1 MMFVSLGIG
10 TAIAVVLIVIVSVLT
25 GGSVKNGTS
34 PPALVGKT
42 LPAIRE
48 ASLAGPM
55 ISSPWSSRHATVVIF
70 FASWCGPCRTE
81 LPALSKYL
89 ATNSL
94 GRVTVL
100 GVDAEDSVS
109 SGRSTLAKDHLNIP
123 AFFDP
128 LSNVAAGNFLIG
140 SLPDTVFVTARGV
153 VQNMTIG
160 AISTKQFAAGIA
172 ALNA

>member
-25 GGSVKNGTS
+25 GGSVTNGTS

-81 LPALSKYL
+81 LPALSKYM
-89 ATNSL
+89 ATHSL

-109 SGRSTLAKDHLNIP
+109 SGRSTLVKDHLKIP

-128 LSNVAAGNFLIG
+128 LSKVTAGNFLITA
-140 SLPDTVFVTARGV
+140 LPDTVFVTAQGD
-153 VQNMTIG
+153 VQDMTIG
-160 AISTKQFAAGIA
+160 PISTKQFAAGIA